1 MKKKVILI
9 AIAIL
14 LVLSVSI
21 GMSYAYWLL
30 NLNQDSKNV
39 MSTKCLNITF
49 TEGDA
54 INLQKTYPME
64 DEEGEKLTPYTF
76 TLKNECNDN
85 ANYQINLETL
95 TGSTL
100 DINYLKVKLN
110 NTISILSSNTAVTK
124 TLSNATD
131 SRMLET
137 GTLNAKET
145 KSYTL
150 NIWLSHDAPN
160 ETMNKSF
167 EGKITVTASYQ
178 PPAPVVLAATETV
191 ANLASKANK
200 SSTDVYTVSNKTSDT
215 CTYTL
220 AYDGTTD
227 NNLRY
232 VGTNPCNYVKVDN
245 EIWRIIGLM
254 NNIDD
259 GTGKKETRI
268 KLIRKDAIGA
278 YSWDTSAS
286 SVNGGNGVNEWSQ
299 ADVMKLLN
307 PGYES
312 ESIGGSLYYN
322 NSSGNCYSG
331 YNNATKACDFT
342 SSGLKT
348 NLKKLIGN
356 TLWHTGTNGTNNWR
370 ISSDSRTNGLVSHFY
385 SYERSSN
392 NGKICT
398 SDDWCND
405 TVKRTTTWNGKIG
418 LMYPSDYGYATS
430 GGSTDNR
437 TTCLNKGLID
447 WGRDDCANN
456 SWLLDYNDSN
466 TEQWT
471 ISPVADS
478 RMGSYLA
485 VAVVSS
491 GMVIYAGAGDIG
503 FADMPGL
510 IHPSVYLLSSTKI
523 LSGEGTPENP
533 YTIG

>member
-9 AIAIL
+9 VIIIL

-64 DEEGEKLTPYTF
+64 DEEGKKLTPYTF

-95 TGSTL
+95 TGSNL
-100 DINYLKVKLN
+100 DTNYLKVKLN
-110 NTISILSSNTAVTK
+110 NTIGVLGSNTAVTK
-124 TLSNATD
+124 TLPNATD

-150 NIWLSHDAPN
+150 NIWLSNDAPN

-167 EGKITVTASYQ
+167 DGKITVTASYQ
-178 PPAPVVLAATETV
+178 PPTPVVLAATETITTLV
-191 ANLASKANK
+191 SGANK
-200 SSTDVYTVSNKTSDT
+200 SSTDVYTVSNKTSDS

-232 VGTNPCNYVKVDN
+232 VGSNPCNYVKVDN
-245 EIWRIIGLM
+245 ELWRIIGVM

-268 KLIRKDAIGA
+268 KLIRNESIGD

-286 SVNGGNGVNEWSQ
+286 SVNIGDGVNEWSQ

-312 ESIGGSLYYN
+312 ESVGGSLYYN

-331 YNNATKACDFT
+331 RNNETTVCDFT

-348 NLKKLIGN
+348 NLKNLVGN
-356 TLWHTGTNGTNNWR
+356 TLWHTGSNDGVTYTYNNIITNK
-370 ISSDSRTNGLVSHFY
+370 FY
-385 SYERSSN
+385 ELERSSN
-392 NGKICT
+392 NGKICE
-398 SDDWCND
+398 SSAGARFYCND
-405 TVKRTTTWNGKIG
+405 TVTRTTTWNGKIG

-430 GGSTDNR
+430 GGSTSNR
-437 TTCLNKGLID
+437 TSCLDKELYNWKDASDCYNND
-447 WGRDDCANN
+447 WLYN
-456 SWLLDYNDSN
+456 SSN
-466 TEQWT
+466 RQWVL
-471 ISPVADS
+471 SPWAS
-478 RMGSYLA
+478 SNGSVY
-485 VAVVSS
+485 VFYVSAFS
-491 GMVIYAGAGDIG
+491 SATLEDAGCVTTKSASFDGIVR
-503 FADMPGL
+503 
-510 IHPSVYLLSSTKI
+510 PSVYLKSSTLI
-523 LSGEGTPENP
+523 LGGEGTLENP

>member
-9 AIAIL
+9 VIIIL

-64 DEEGEKLTPYTF
+64 DEEGKKLTPYTF

-110 NTISILSSNTAVTK
+110 DTISVLGSNTAVTK

-145 KSYTL
+145 KSYAL
-150 NIWLSHDAPN
+150 NIWLSNDAPN

-178 PPAPVVLAATETV
+178 PPVPVEPPATETITTLV
-191 ANLASKANK
+191 SGANK
-200 SSTDVYTVSNKTSDT
+200 SSTDVYTVPNKTSDS

-232 VGTNPCNYVKVDN
+232 VGSNPCNYVKVDN

-254 NNIDD
+254 NNMDD
-259 GTGKKETRI
+259 GTGKKETRV
-268 KLIRKDAIGA
+268 KLIRNEAIGQ
-278 YSWDTSAS
+278 YSWDTSDS
-286 SVNGGNGVNEWSQ
+286 SVNDGDGVNEWSQ
-299 ADVMKLLN
+299 ADLMKLLN

-312 ESIGGSLYYN
+312 ESVGGSLYYN
-322 NSSGNCYSG
+322 NSSGNCYSSR
-331 YNNATKACDFT
+331 NNGTKACDFT

-356 TLWHTGTNGTNNWR
+356 TLWHTGTNGTNGYN
-370 ISSDSRTNGLVSHFY
+370 SASNGLASHFY

-398 SDDWCND
+398 SGTSCND
-405 TVKRTTTWNGKIG
+405 TVTRTTTWNGKIG

-430 GGSTDNR
+430 GGTSMNR
-437 TTCLNKGLID
+437 ASCLAKNLSNWHEWNYSDCKNND
-447 WGRDDCANN
+447 WLYYSG
-456 SWLLDYNDSN
+456 SL
-466 TEQWT
+466 QWT
-471 ISPVADS
+471 FSPAASSYSALGVFSFINVNSNGEILDGFIVDDYASVATFV
-478 RMGSYLA
+478 R
-485 VAVVSS
+485 
-491 GMVIYAGAGDIG
+491 
-503 FADMPGL
+503 
-510 IHPSVYLLSSTKI
+510 PSVYLLSTTKI

>member
-9 AIAIL
+9 VIIIL

-76 TLKNECNDN
+76 TLKNECND
-85 ANYQINLETL
+85 AAKYQINLETL

-100 DINYLKVKLN
+100 DINYVKVKLN
-110 NTISILSSNTAVTK
+110 NTTSILGSNTAVTK
-124 TLSNATD
+124 TLSDATD

-150 NIWLSHDAPN
+150 NIWLSNNAPN

-178 PPAPVVLAATETV
+178 PPVPVVLAATETV
-191 ANLASKANK
+191 ANLASGANR

-232 VGTNPCNYVKVDN
+232 VGSNPCNYVKVDN

-268 KLIRKDAIGA
+268 KLIRNEAIGT
-278 YSWDTSAS
+278 YSWDSSES
-286 SVNGGNGVNEWSQ
+286 SVNSGYGVNEWSQ
-299 ADVMKLLN
+299 ADLMKLLN

-312 ESIGGSLYYN
+312 ESVGGSLYYN
-322 NSSGNCYSG
+322 NSSGNCY
-331 YNNATKACDFT
+331 YAENNATKACDFT
-342 SSGLKT
+342 TTGLKT
-348 NLKKLIGN
+348 NLKNLVGN
-356 TLWHTGTNGTNNWR
+356 TLWHTGSQGTN
-370 ISSDSRTNGLVSHFY
+370 SSSLTSSFY
-385 SYERSSN
+385 TYERSSN
-392 NGKICT
+392 TGKICT
-398 SDDWCND
+398 SGTYCND
-405 TVKRTTTWNGKIG
+405 TVTRKTTWNGKIG

-430 GGSTDNR
+430 GGSTSNR
-437 TTCLNKGLID
+437 TSCLGKELSNWNSSSFSDCKNND
-447 WGRDDCANN
+447 WLYN
-456 SWLLDYNDSN
+456 SSN
-466 TEQWT
+466 WQWT

-478 RMGSYLA
+478 SRSAIAAFVVYNEGH
-485 VAVVSS
+485 VSS
-491 GMVIYAGAGDIG
+491 NFASIVNGV
-503 FADMPGL
+503 FADNQSAVR
-510 IHPSVYLLSSTKI
+510 PSVYLIPSTSI
-523 LSGEGTPENP
+523 LGGEGTLENP
-533 YTIG
+533 YEIG